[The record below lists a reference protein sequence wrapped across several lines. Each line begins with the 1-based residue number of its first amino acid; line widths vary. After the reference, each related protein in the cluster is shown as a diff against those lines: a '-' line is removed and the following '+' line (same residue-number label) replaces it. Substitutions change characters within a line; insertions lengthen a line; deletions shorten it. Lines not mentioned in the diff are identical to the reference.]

1 MCSRN
6 TFLGITPLQRVAP
19 VGLSRFR
26 ISLYP
31 LFSCSKEDFA
41 TLYQLFFPCRPLLS
55 RVYLLCALR
64 DPQKPQGLRELRH
77 YPVDS
82 FVFAVVKIN
91 KYNFLRVDLNFLK
104 DKNMEALNKAIF
116 QCQSSSDTLHPLSPD
131 SSWSVRH
138 TASIQFQSLKLAIDL
153 NSLDMVKVS
162 EKCVYACIS
171 GASTSHSHLMDLML
185 N

>member
-1 MCSRN
+1 M
-6 TFLGITPLQRVAP
+6 FQR
-19 VGLSRFR
+19 RFCY
-26 ISLYP
+26 IVP
-31 LFSCSKEDFA
+31 
-41 TLYQLFFPCRPLLS
+41 TFFPCRPLLS

-77 YPVDS
+77 YPMDS

-131 SSWSVRH
+131 SSWSVCH
-138 TASIQFQSLKLAIDL
+138 TASIQFQSLISRRL
-153 NSLDMVKVS
+153 NSAFHRFKLFRYGKGFWKV
-162 EKCVYACIS
+162 CLCMHQWCQYIALPFD
-171 GASTSHSHLMDLML
+171 GPHA
-185 N
+185 